1 MPSVSAPPT
10 PNSGHPTHKTDT
22 LPPPPPS
29 PNQTNSLTTQ
39 REQTLKQVLR
49 SRPTEG
55 GEIEGLRNAIRE
67 AYVRLLFQDP
77 TYAASKDMDQSL
89 WKTCFY
95 RKIEEFRKEIRK
107 YAAAASNAESKAM
120 AHKARA
126 ELHAVCAAFGEFI
139 AEALTFYQDLM
150 GRYELLQ
157 AAQREE
163 GREEAGAGALEE
175 HCVKS
180 IHRCLIFLGDL
191 ARYRELHSESTRK
204 DWSQAEKWYYQ
215 AIDAMPT
222 SGNPHN
228 QLAVLATY
236 TEAECVAVYR
246 YCRALLCANPF
257 PTAKENLSLLF
268 EKNKQSMPDRNTDDG
283 ADEEEEEERVRQGL
297 AAGTI
302 TGQQA
307 GIARATMLKSLLQRF
322 VRLHGMLFSYR
333 QQQSE
338 PTGGQEG
345 PFPVGEFMNTLH
357 TAMLDLRQL
366 LKMSAFGDGLLLHMV
381 AICVFSVLTSL
392 EESSS
397 SSSEEEEDSSVQAL
411 SLSLAFGV
419 VAEIAACVRTAR
431 QESEHTTAKPPG
443 SRLLGPVVVFCDWI
457 WSRPGFGR
465 LKPLGSSGVAGGPCL
480 PEKEMEAAIREQFW
494 RGLCKVASELQVQL
508 LPGGEGVGA
517 AAGVPEALVWVPQD
531 GRVLKEQHDL
541 RGFEPLEG
549 VYGKALMTR
558 PKAELGRL
566 EIVSDDLAA
575 TWRTMRL
582 VRFLREVG
590 VKSGVVAMT
599 ANPVVAGCW
608 IFQVKGREN
617 VLAPAFAAQAGT
629 AGHYYNGGGMNQA
642 FGGGGVFG
650 RGGGV
655 GGGMGGGREEEVV
668 VFKPSFASP
677 SGAGA
682 ALNGAQLFYLQQRQQ
697 QMMMLQQQQYQQ
709 QQQQQQHQHL
719 PSLDDSSQLPK
730 EMVESMLGGLLDCSD
745 SGPHP
750 NYLGSGRAPQG
761 SGVQASG
768 FPGGINTAGHVHPPF
783 GSGTDSPRS
792 NNGSQQQQQ
801 QQLQQQQQQQ
811 QQQPAST
818 PARFGEAS
826 SLDGGA
832 SGAVG
837 WNAFRPTGAS
847 MTPPPPGLA
856 GSSAAALI
864 LGRGSYGLSMFADS
878 GAESEDD
885 MAGLGGLGSP
895 LSLPPQMGYKPFGGG
910 GGLLGMGGTG
920 AGQTGRHSA
929 PPGGLLLTTRN
940 PFLTSA
946 FGFAP

>member
-1 MPSVSAPPT
+1 
-10 PNSGHPTHKTDT
+10 
-22 LPPPPPS
+22 
-29 PNQTNSLTTQ
+29 
-39 REQTLKQVLR
+39 VLR
-49 SRPTEG
+49 SRPTEV

-95 RKIEEFRKEIRK
+95 RKIEEFRKKIRK

-157 AAQREE
+157 ITQREE
-163 GREEAGAGALEE
+163 GGEEAGAGALEQ
-175 HCVKS
+175 HYVKS

-268 EKNKQSMPDRNTDDG
+268 EKNKQGMPDRNTDDG

-322 VRLHGMLFSYR
+322 VRLHGMLFSYC
-333 QQQSE
+333 QQQAE

-345 PFPVGEFMNTLH
+345 PFPVGEYMNTLH

-381 AICVFSVLTSL
+381 AICIFSVLTSL

-397 SSSEEEEDSSVQAL
+397 SSSGEEEDSSVQAL

-457 WSRPGFGR
+457 LSRPSFWR

-494 RGLCKVASELQVQL
+494 RGLCKVASELQIQL
-508 LPGGEGVGA
+508 LPGGKGVGA
-517 AAGVPEALVWVPQD
+517 AAGVPEALVWVPAD

-558 PKAELGRL
+558 PKTELGRL

-582 VRFLREVG
+582 VRFLTDVG
-590 VKSGVVAMT
+590 VKSGVVAMA

-617 VLAPAFAAQAGT
+617 VLAPAFAAQAGM
-629 AGHYYNGGGMNQA
+629 ARQYYNGGGINQA
-642 FGGGGVFG
+642 FGGGPFGGPG
-650 RGGGV
+650 RGGG
-655 GGGMGGGREEEVV
+655 MGEGREEEVV

-697 QMMMLQQQQYQQ
+697 QVMMLQQQQYHHHQQQQQ
-709 QQQQQQHQHL
+709 QQQQQQHHRL
-719 PSLDDSSQLPK
+719 SSLDDSSQLPK

-768 FPGGINTAGHVHPPF
+768 FPGGINTAGHVQPPF
-783 GSGTDSPRS
+783 GNGTDSPRS
-792 NNGSQQQQQ
+792 NYGS
-801 QQLQQQQQQQ
+801 QQQQQQ
-811 QQQPAST
+811 QQQPAATT
-818 PARFGEAS
+818 PVRFGEAS
-826 SLDGGA
+826 SRDGGGP
-832 SGAVG
+832 SGAGG
-837 WNAFRPTGAS
+837 WNAFRPPGAS

-878 GAESEDD
+878 GGESEDD
-885 MAGLGGLGSP
+885 MAGLGGVGSP
-895 LSLPPQMGYKPFGGG
+895 SSLPPQMGYKPFGGG
-910 GGLLGMGGTG
+910 RGLLGGTG
-920 AGQTGRHSA
+920 AGETGRHSA
-929 PPGGLLLTTRN
+929 PPGGEVLTTRN
-940 PFLTSA
+940 PFLASA